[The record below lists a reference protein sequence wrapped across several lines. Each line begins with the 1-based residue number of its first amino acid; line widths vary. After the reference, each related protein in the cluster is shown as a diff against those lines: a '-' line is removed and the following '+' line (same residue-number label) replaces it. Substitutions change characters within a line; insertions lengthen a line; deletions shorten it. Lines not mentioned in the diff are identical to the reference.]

1 VNVDPLS
8 GKRLVILGL
17 ARQGRALAR
26 YAAQAGAS
34 VVISDL
40 RSPQELAGSM
50 AALEGTGIE
59 FVLGEHP
66 LELLDRADILAV
78 SGGVPL
84 TAPIVQAAIER
95 GVTLTNDSLEFA
107 RRVRA
112 PLVGITG
119 SAGKTTTT
127 ALVGAI
133 GRASRR
139 ATWVGGNIGNPLI
152 EEVEAIQPGDLVVH
166 ELSSFQLELWDRS
179 PALAAVLNVT
189 PNHLDRHGTMD
200 AYLAAKA
207 NIVRYQQPDDIA
219 VLCAD
224 DPGAMSLSD
233 LVQGRLRT
241 YSARQ
246 RVDDGAY
253 IAREQVWLAVGGESQ
268 PLFPVDIIPLR
279 GKHNVLN
286 VLAAVTI
293 ADSAGIAAAAI
304 HEAVASFSPVPHRLE
319 PMAIHDGVKYVND
332 SIATAPERA
341 LAAIAAFEEPLVLLA
356 GGRDKE
362 MVWDEWAEQVSQRVR
377 HVVCFGALGPELQ
390 ALLAGHPAPPETTL
404 VQTLAEAVAAARQA
418 ARPGDVVLLSP
429 GGTSYDAYQDFE
441 ARGEEFRQL
450 VAALASEEEQG

>member
-1 VNVDPLS
+1 VDPLY

-26 YAAQAGAS
+26 FAAEAGAR
-34 VVISDL
+34 VVVSDL
-40 RSPQELAGSM
+40 RSPQELAEST
-50 AALEGTGIE
+50 AALDGTGIE

-66 LELLDRADILAV
+66 LQLLDGATILAI

-84 TAPIVQAAIER
+84 MAPIVQAALER
-95 GVTLTNDSLEFA
+95 GITLTNDSLEFA

-112 PLVGITG
+112 PLIGITG

-133 GRASRR
+133 SRASGR

-152 EEVEAIQPGDLVVH
+152 EEVGAIQAGDFVVQ

-179 PALAAVLNVT
+179 PAIAAVLNVT
-189 PNHLDRHGTMD
+189 PNHLDRHGTMG
-200 AYLAAKA
+200 AYLAAKG
-207 NIVRYQQPDDIA
+207 NILRYQQPDDMA

-224 DPGAMSLSD
+224 DPGAMDLVH

-246 RVDDGAY
+246 RVEDGAY
-253 IAREQVWLAVGGESQ
+253 IAREQVWLAGGGESV

-279 GKHNVLN
+279 GAHNVLN

-293 ADSAGIAAAAI
+293 ADTAGIAAAAI
-304 HEAVASFSPVPHRLE
+304 HEAVAGFSPVPHRLE
-319 PMAIHDGVKYVND
+319 PVAIDDGVQYVND

-356 GGRDKE
+356 GGHDKE
-362 MVWDEWAEQVSQRVR
+362 MVWDDWAAQVSRRVR
-377 HVVCFGALGPELQ
+377 HVVQFGALGPRLQ
-390 ALLAGHPAPPETTL
+390 ALLDSQPAPPETTL
-404 VQTLAEAVAAARQA
+404 VHTLAEAVAAAREV

-450 VAALASEEEQG
+450 VAALASEKEQV